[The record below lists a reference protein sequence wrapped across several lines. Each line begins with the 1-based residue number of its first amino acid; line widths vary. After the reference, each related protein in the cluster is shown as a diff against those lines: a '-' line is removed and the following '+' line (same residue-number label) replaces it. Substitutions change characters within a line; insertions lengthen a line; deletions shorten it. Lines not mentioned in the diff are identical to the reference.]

1 MSDSEVETDDEI
13 SELLSQLSK
22 DDVPIDSDDDRSGEQ
37 HWSRQHTEEAFVG
50 LDPLICPEDDILGS
64 PSMHFIDNVTWSH
77 S

>member
-1 MSDSEVETDDEI
+1 MSDSEVETDDEM

-22 DDVPIDSDDDRSGEQ
+22 DDMPIDSDGDRSGEQ
-37 HWSRQHTEEAFVG
+37 LCLRQHTDKAFVA